1 MVHWVWEDPLD
12 RMKYEYVNIL
22 SFYANEKNYKA
33 QILVLPLMSFVTLSN
48 LLNHTMSSYTQLQ
61 NEDNTGN

>member
-22 SFYANEKNYKA
+22 SFYANEENYKA